1 MTLPM
6 NKLYRTN
13 QEEQAR
19 QGFVGALKTFVN
31 GELEREVVRRYHEEL
46 APAYRAKQGHDA
58 TTRYEAIP
66 VLEPDPDYQ
75 LWCSTVYSSQ
85 DLLWETTGETVDR
98 LLPEFDKRAAEIEA
112 NPARLGS
119 LQLDPKLELPTPI
132 AHTEIHRQPGGYFYR
147 QSQADLSAALLYMGS
162 VEIYRT
168 AKGFGAPG
176 EPCDTSSGKGLAR
189 IVAEKYPDLEPR
201 RVLDMG
207 CGVGAMAMGL
217 KQALPQAEVHG
228 LDLSAPF
235 VRFAHLWANDL
246 GLELHMRQADAANTG
261 YDDAGFDLIVSQI
274 LFHETWHDKLPAIM
288 REAHR
293 LLRPGGVFFNI
304 DTPYQPDRIGIP
316 EQVLNNWQVA
326 NNGEP
331 FWVGFSETSVKTELE
346 RAGFAAADI
355 FADYQPMGG
364 GREFFMFGARK
375 TDQTSA

>member
-1 MTLPM
+1 MTVPM
-6 NKLYRTN
+6 NKLYRPT
-13 QEEQAR
+13 QEEHAR
-19 QGFVGALKTFVN
+19 QGFVGALKTYVN
-31 GELEREVVRRYHEEL
+31 GELERDVVRRYHDEL
-46 APAYRAKQGHDA
+46 APAFNAKHGHDA
-58 TTRYEAIP
+58 TNRYEAIP
-66 VLEPDPDYQ
+66 VLEPDPDFQ

-98 LLPEFDKRAAEIEA
+98 LLPQFDQRAADIEA
-112 NPARLGS
+112 NPKRLGT
-119 LQLDPKLELPTPI
+119 LQLDPKLELPQPI
-132 AHTEIHRQPGGYFYR
+132 GSTEIHRQPGGYFYR

-168 AKGFGAPG
+168 AKGFGQIG
-176 EPCDTSSGKGLAR
+176 DPCDTSSGRSLAQMLSG
-189 IVAEKYPDLEPR
+189 KYPELAPQ

-217 KQALPQAEVHG
+217 KQAWPQAEVHG

-246 GLELHMRQADAANTG
+246 GLELHMRQADAANSG
-261 YDDAGFDLIVSQI
+261 YPDGHFDVIVSQI

-304 DTPYQPDRIGIP
+304 DTPYQPDRIGLP
-316 EQVLNNWQVA
+316 EQVLNNWQVT

-331 FWVGFSETSVKTELE
+331 FWVGFSETAVQQEMLQ
-346 RAGFAAADI
+346 AGFDPAGV
-355 FADYQPMGG
+355 FATYQAIGG
-364 GREFFMFGARK
+364 GREFFLFGGQK
-375 TDQTSA
+375 